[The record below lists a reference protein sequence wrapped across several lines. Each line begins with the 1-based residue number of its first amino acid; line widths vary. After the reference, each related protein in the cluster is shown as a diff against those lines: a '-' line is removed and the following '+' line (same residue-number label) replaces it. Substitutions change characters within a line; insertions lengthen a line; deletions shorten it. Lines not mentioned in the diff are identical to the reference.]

1 MQQVAGRVEG
11 RANCHV
17 DGRRARGDE
26 SRRVAVSRAV
36 DIASVEGLDGLS
48 IGGLAGVVGASK
60 SGVAALFGSKEQLQ
74 LAVVA
79 AASDIFA
86 ATVIEPARVEPR
98 GIRRLAALLMRWLD
112 YSSGRTFPGGCFFLA
127 ASAEFD
133 SKPGLVRDAV
143 AAALE
148 TWDGY
153 LTASIRFAV
162 EQGELPGLDD
172 PEQLTFEL
180 RALASEANS
189 RSLLQGS
196 DVPYARARMA
206 MAARLE
212 SLGADPAVLVAAGLG
227 AARS

>member
-1 MQQVAGRVEG
+1 MQQ
-11 RANCHV
+11 V

-26 SRRVAVSRAV
+26 SRRVALARAV
-36 DIASVEGLDGLS
+36 DLASVQGLDGLS
-48 IGGLAGVVGASK
+48 IGGLAGAVGASK

-79 AASDIFA
+79 AARDVFT

-98 GIRRLAALLMRWLD
+98 GIRRLAALLVQWLD

-133 SKPGLVRDAV
+133 SKPGPVRDAV
-143 AAALE
+143 AAALD

-153 LTASIRFAV
+153 LTASIRYAI
-162 EQGELPGLDD
+162 EQGDLPGLDD

-180 RALASEANS
+180 RALTAEANS
-189 RSLLQGS
+189 RSLLQDS
-196 DVPYARARMA
+196 DVPYTRARAA
-206 MAARLE
+206 MAARLQM
-212 SLGADPAVLVAAGLG
+212 LGADAAVLREAGL
-227 AARS
+227 S